1 MRFVYITNIIFLY
14 YKQNAMESEDLRLT
28 AKSFCCTP
36 DEWHDVSLMNKSK
49 LQKYISHKQFESQQN
64 LKNTFFIGF
73 HRLIAYAADTVT
85 RANGHV
91 QQQMMVDLPLQ
102 EAIELEALPLLAF
115 LSNRSKIAML
125 FFHDVIQGK
134 MTQRSLE
141 PEAKIVLEENGHCQ
155 EISSEL
161 VDSNE
166 DCRDG
171 STEKENNEAETD
183 QVSGFD

>member
-1 MRFVYITNIIFLY
+1 MDSV
-14 YKQNAMESEDLRLT
+14 EELRLT
-28 AKSFCCTP
+28 AKNHCQTP
-36 DEWHDVSLMNKSK
+36 DQWNNVSTMNTSK
-49 LQKYISHKQFESQQN
+49 LQKYIAEQEFNQNQN
-64 LKNTFFIGF
+64 LKLTFFSGLHKIF
-73 HRLIAYAADTVT
+73 AFAVDTVS

-91 QQQMMVDLPLQ
+91 QKQLLSDLVLQQAVED
-102 EAIELEALPLLAF
+102 EALPLLSY
-115 LSNRSKIAML
+115 LNNRSKIAML

-141 PEAKIVLEENGHCQ
+141 PEPKFVVEENDNGYCQ
-155 EISSEL
+155 DISTEL

-183 QVSGFD
+183 QQVSGFD

>member
-1 MRFVYITNIIFLY
+1 
-14 YKQNAMESEDLRLT
+14 
-28 AKSFCCTP
+28 
-36 DEWHDVSLMNKSK
+36 MNKSK
-49 LQKYISHKQFESQQN
+49 LQKYIAEQEFNQNQN
-64 LKNTFFIGF
+64 LKLTFFSGLHKIF
-73 HRLIAYAADTVT
+73 AFAVDTVS

-91 QQQMMVDLPLQ
+91 QKQLLGDLVLQQAVED
-102 EAIELEALPLLAF
+102 EALPLLSY
-115 LSNRSKIAML
+115 LNNRSKIAML
-125 FFHDVIQGK
+125 LFHDVIQGK

-141 PEAKIVLEENGHCQ
+141 PEAKIVLEENGYCQ
-155 EISSEL
+155 DISTEL

>member
-1 MRFVYITNIIFLY
+1 
-14 YKQNAMESEDLRLT
+14 MESEDLRLT

-49 LQKYISHKQFESQQN
+49 LQKYISQKQFESQQN
-64 LKNTFFIGF
+64 LKNTFFSGF
-73 HRLIAYAADTVT
+73 HRLLAYAADTVT

-91 QQQMMVDLPLQ
+91 QQQMLVDVPLQ
-102 EAIELEALPLLAF
+102 EAFELEALPLLAF

-141 PEAKIVLEENGHCQ
+141 PEAKIILEENDNGYCQ
-155 EISSEL
+155 DISTEF

-166 DCRDG
+166 DCRDD